1 MSREIHEFY
10 VRPVNATA
18 ETLEN
23 HLNSMGGGGW
33 ELYPIPFPV
42 KDKPVLVMHRSRY
55 VTDDP
60 EEVAKR
66 VLGLT
71 SFVME
76 ELDLPKEEELN
87 VRAIVEK
94 VARELL

>member
-1 MSREIHEFY
+1 MSRQIHEFY

-18 ETLEN
+18 ETLEQ
-23 HLNSMGGGGW
+23 HLNAMGGADW

-42 KDKPVLVMHRSRY
+42 KDKPVLIMHRSRY

-60 EEVAKR
+60 KEVEKR
-66 VLGLT
+66 VSAL
-71 SFVME
+71 VEYVKE
-76 ELDLPKEEELN
+76 ELALPEENDPYL
-87 VRAIVEK
+87 RKIVEL

>member
-1 MSREIHEFY
+1 MSRQIHEFY

-18 ETLEN
+18 ETLEI
-23 HLNSMGGGGW
+23 HLNAMGGADW

-42 KDKPVLVMHRSRY
+42 KDKPVLIMHRSRY

-60 EEVAKR
+60 KEVEKR
-66 VLGLT
+66 VNSL
-71 SFVME
+71 VEYVKE
-76 ELDLPKEEELN
+76 ELTLPEENDPYL
-87 VRAIVEK
+87 RKIVEL